1 MMSKWKLDLHTAVR
15 EPTSPHLLNL
25 SAGIVKHL
33 PRWTLSLVVMYNLS
47 EAPFLV
53 PLGLCSGEAEGVNAS
68 STGQDG
74 YGCYSNDR
82 SWSILANLRL
92 ADALANDSMRVVDT
106 QVPSRQISRGKARR
120 PTASGKDGVKSGS
133 EREYVTLHVIQ
144 YLHGRTR

>member
-53 PLGLCSGEAEGVNAS
+53 PLQQITQAYRGDYAAGKQRESMLLRLGKTDTGATATIDRGAS
-68 STGQDG
+68 SLICD
-74 YGCYSNDR
+74 
-82 SWSILANLRL
+82 LPML
-92 ADALANDSMRVVDT
+92 
-106 QVPSRQISRGKARR
+106 
-120 PTASGKDGVKSGS
+120 
-133 EREYVTLHVIQ
+133 
-144 YLHGRTR
+144 